1 MTKTAFLRPRSAP
14 AESMDSLAGLLREW
28 LPLQRWFAGK
38 DRPVTDLGVLSMTEL
53 FPGCLHV
60 LVHAA
65 HGGVPA
71 PGAPRPPV
79 TATSS
84 CSGCG
89 SVPRRVWARRSS
101 APCGTGGWPA

>member
-14 AESMDSLAGLLREW
+14 AESLESLAGLLREW

-38 DRPVTDLGVLSMTEL
+38 DRPVTDLGVLSTTEL

-65 HGGVPA
+65 QAAVPA
-71 PGAPRPPV
+71 PGGTTPA
-79 TATSS
+79 TATSC
-84 CSGCG
+84 CSGYASG
-89 SVPRRVWARRSS
+89 PRPAWARRSS
-101 APCGTGGWPA
+101 APYGTACSPG